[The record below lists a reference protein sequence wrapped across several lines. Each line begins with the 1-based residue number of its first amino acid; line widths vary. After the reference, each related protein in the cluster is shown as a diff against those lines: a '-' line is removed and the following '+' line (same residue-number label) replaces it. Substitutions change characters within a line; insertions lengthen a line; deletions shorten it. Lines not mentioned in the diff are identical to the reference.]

1 MSLSIR
7 IVISPPYCGFPSLSH
22 QLPEVVVVGIVEV
35 VVVAI
40 DVLVVLGAVMVVV
53 VVEVAAGAVV
63 EVVEVVHDASSMESI
78 ISPVN
83 VIQITPFFIQT
94 PSLFWQTA
102 GEHIFFPT
110 QDIIC

>member
-63 EVVEVVHDASSMESI
+63 EVVHDASSMESI

>member
-1 MSLSIR
+1 
-7 IVISPPYCGFPSLSH
+7 
-22 QLPEVVVVGIVEV
+22 
-35 VVVAI
+35 
-40 DVLVVLGAVMVVV
+40 
-53 VVEVAAGAVV
+53 VV

>member
-1 MSLSIR
+1 
-7 IVISPPYCGFPSLSH
+7 
-22 QLPEVVVVGIVEV
+22 VVVGIVEV

-53 VVEVAAGAVV
+53 VVEVAAGA
-63 EVVEVVHDASSMESI
+63 VVEVVHDASSMESI